1 MEKRNV
7 EMKKGDID
15 SNAFLVATKPLPQ
28 IIATISKEISANKLF
43 LIQFF
48 ALYK

>member
-28 IIATISKEISANKLF
+28 IMATISKEISANKLF
-43 LIQFF
+43 LFNLF
-48 ALYK
+48 APL